1 MEKQVHS
8 KNNNKKWAWR
18 KKIDELFDISLNN
31 AKIKKFHD
39 EELKKIARKQ
49 KSIQVRIIK
58 VKLKTGETEILF
70 TNLPKEIATSEEL
83 KHINNG
89 ERWKVETDYDMI
101 KKKTNYTLKNSVEED
116 EP

>member
-1 MEKQVHS
+1 M
-8 KNNNKKWAWR
+8 
-18 KKIDELFDISLNN
+18 NN